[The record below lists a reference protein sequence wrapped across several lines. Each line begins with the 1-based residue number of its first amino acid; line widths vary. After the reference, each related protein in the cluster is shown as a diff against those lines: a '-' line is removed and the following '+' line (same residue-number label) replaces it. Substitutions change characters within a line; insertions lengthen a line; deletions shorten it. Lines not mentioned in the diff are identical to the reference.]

1 MKKLKLYVLDNGK
14 MWQDDSLLVAGSRL
28 GTANNK
34 NPPVSW
40 ADIPI
45 HTFLIDHPDGRIL
58 FDTSSHPKGMAER
71 WPEFQRKQSPYE
83 VSEDGLLLNRLAHLN
98 VRPSDIKYIVVSHL
112 HVDHAGC
119 LEYFTKPEIFVSD
132 AEFTRTMRQ
141 YVLNEDLG
149 VHMPLDIKEWISAG
163 LKWRPVQST
172 EKLIPLLDGVTI
184 LNLGPGHSWGMLGL
198 LIELEKTGNVI
209 LSSDALHEGQRGP
222 TDSAAGNHVRLPG
235 LRQHREVPDRPGEE
249 ALRANLVRPRPGP
262 VFRAHQPSRR
272 LLRVIGLLA
281 PIEQVRWRCRKA

>member
-1 MKKLKLYVLDNGK
+1 MKRLKLYVLDNGK

-28 GTANNK
+28 GTADNK

-58 FDTSSHPKGMAER
+58 FDTSCHPKGMAER

-83 VSEDGLLLNRLAHLN
+83 VSEDGLLLNRLAHLR
-98 VRPSDIKYIVVSHL
+98 VRPSDIKYIVASHL
-112 HVDHAGC
+112 HVDHGGC
-119 LEYFTKPEIFVSD
+119 LEFFTKSEIFVSD

-149 VHMPLDIKEWISAG
+149 VHMPLDIKAWISAG
-163 LKWRPVQST
+163 LSWRPVEST

-198 LIELEKTGNVI
+198 LVELEKTGNVI
-209 LSSDALHEGQRGP
+209 LSSDAIYTKDNVGP
-222 TDSAAGNHVRLPG
+222 PIRLPG
-235 LRQHREVPDRPGEE
+235 IMYDSLGYANTVKFLTDLAKKRTAQIWYGHDRVQF
-249 ALRANLVRPRPGP
+249 A
-262 VFRAHQPSRR
+262 
-272 LLRVIGLLA
+272 GL
-281 PIEQVRWRCRKA
+281 IKSQVGFYE